1 MSNKMKLGIVMMLIA
16 SLSVALLSS
25 PSKVA
30 IAQTSPEN
38 QTTQPRGLTNETT
51 QSPENQTTQPRG
63 LTNET
68 TQSPENQTNQTT
80 QPRGLTMPTIK

>member
-16 SLSVALLSS
+16 SLSGALLSI

-30 IAQTSPEN
+30 IAQTSPED

-51 QSPENQTTQPRG
+51 QSPENQ
-63 LTNET
+63 N
-68 TQSPENQTNQTT
+68 NQTT
-80 QPRGLTMPTIK
+80 QPRGLTMPTTK

>member
-16 SLSVALLSS
+16 SLSIALLSI

-38 QTTQPRGLTNETT
+38 QT
-51 QSPENQTTQPRG
+51 NQTM
-63 LTNET
+63 
-68 TQSPENQTNQTT
+68 
-80 QPRGLTMPTIK
+80 QPRGLTMPNTK

>member
-1 MSNKMKLGIVMMLIA
+1 MKLGIVMMLIA
-16 SLSVALLSS
+16 SLSGALLSI

-38 QTTQPRGLTNETT
+38 QTTQPRGLTMPN
-51 QSPENQTTQPRG
+51 
-63 LTNET
+63 

-80 QPRGLTMPTIK
+80 QPRGLTMPNTQSPENQTNQTTATKGTHNANY

>member
-1 MSNKMKLGIVMMLIA
+1 MKLGIVMMLIA
-16 SLSVALLSS
+16 SLSVALLSI

-38 QTTQPRGLTNETT
+38 QTTQI
-51 QSPENQTTQPRG
+51 RG

-80 QPRGLTMPTIK
+80 QIRGLANETTQSPENQTNQTGQLRGLHTES